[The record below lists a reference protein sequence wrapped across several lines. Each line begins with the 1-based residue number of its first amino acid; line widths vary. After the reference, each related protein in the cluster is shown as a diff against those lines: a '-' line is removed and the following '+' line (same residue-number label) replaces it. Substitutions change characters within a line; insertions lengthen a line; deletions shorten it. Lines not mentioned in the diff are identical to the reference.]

1 MGQAHGWA
9 LQAQIEMLTKV
20 ILEGPLGEKFGR
32 EWNLRVKSPA
42 EALDMIEVNVGGIRK
57 WIRDNLETYKMYRVV
72 CEYHDGRIEHL
83 DNETFKLD
91 RRLKSVSFAPVIS
104 GAGGGTM
111 KMVLGAVLIAASFIV
126 PGGSPFLLKMGASMM
141 LSGAISALMAPP
153 DAKQRVDDR
162 QQVENG
168 TSYYFNGPVNT
179 VTQGVPVQLIYGRV
193 KVGSHAISAFVN
205 VDQLL

>member
-1 MGQAHGWA
+1 
-9 LQAQIEMLTKV
+9 MLTKV

-32 EWNLRVKSPA
+32 EWNLCIKSPG
-42 EALDMIEVNVGGIRK
+42 EALELIEVNIGGLRK
-57 WIRDNLETYKMYRVV
+57 WIRDNLETYKAYRVV
-72 CEYHDGRIEHL
+72 CEYEDGRTEHL
-83 DNETFKLD
+83 DNDTFALD
-91 RRLKSVSFAPVIS
+91 RKLKSVSFAPVIS
-104 GAGGGTM
+104 GSGGVM
-111 KMVLGAVLIAASFIV
+111 KMVFGVVLLAVGFAT
-126 PGGSPFLLKMGASMM
+126 GSPFLMKMGASMM
-141 LSGAISALMAPP
+141 LSGAISALMSSP
-153 DAKQRVDDR
+153 DTKQPVER